1 MRTKIQFII
10 LSLIALLFATFT
22 INYFS
27 KKPSVSIE
35 HENKKILRLA
45 VSADNPPF
53 TFYKNEIFQG
63 FEIELIKE
71 LGSRMNYNLEILDL
85 DFGGLIPAVKN
96 NVVDFSISSFNI
108 TPERLK
114 SISFSQPY
122 YESIP
127 TIIGYQKYKDLNQLS
142 NKIIGVQ
149 HGSIWEIVAKKL
161 AAENQTITVLGFHR
175 INQIAQELSQKSI
188 DAILIDAQVAK
199 KICATRPMWLSEEL
213 NIPNENN
220 NYGIVFRHDSP
231 LIKEFNDKIFEI
243 KNDGTLNKLVEKWFN
258 TIELDNK

>member
-1 MRTKIQFII
+1 MKTKLQLI
-10 LSLIALLFATFT
+10 LLSFIALLLATFT

-27 KKPSVSIE
+27 RKPSIVPE
-35 HENKKILRLA
+35 HHHKKTLRLA

-53 TFYKNEIFQG
+53 TFFKDGVFQG

-71 LGSRMNYNLEILDL
+71 LGSRTDYNLEILDL

-108 TPERLK
+108 TPERQK

-127 TIIGYQKYKDLNQLS
+127 TVIGYQKYTTIDQLS
-142 NKIIGVQ
+142 NKTIGVQ
-149 HGSIWEIVAKKL
+149 HGSIWEVVAKKL
-161 AAENQTITVLGFHR
+161 ATDDPTITVLGFHR

-199 KICATRPMWLSEEL
+199 KICKTKTEWLAEEL
-213 NIPNENN
+213 DIPNENN
-220 NYGIVFRHDSP
+220 SYGIIFRHHSP
-231 LIKEFNDKIFEI
+231 LIKEFNDKIIEI

-258 TIELDNK
+258 ITELDNK